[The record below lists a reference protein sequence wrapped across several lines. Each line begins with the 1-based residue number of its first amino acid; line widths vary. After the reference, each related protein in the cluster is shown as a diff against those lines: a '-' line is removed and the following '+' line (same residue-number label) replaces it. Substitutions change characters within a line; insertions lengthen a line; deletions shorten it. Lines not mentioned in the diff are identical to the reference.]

1 MRASGDPLIDKMDT
15 MVPSQSFSY
24 SVKTENE
31 QVATIMLNLTK
42 SLKGS
47 RQRGSDSC
55 GRILH
60 DDGGLD

>member
-1 MRASGDPLIDKMDT
+1 MRASGDPLIDKMDI
-15 MVPSQSFSY
+15 MVPSQSFAY

-47 RQRGSDSC
+47 RPREK
-55 GRILH
+55 
-60 DDGGLD
+60 